1 MNLAQINGNCSNL
14 IIQLLRNVKQVYT
27 KKAIFRKIY
36 TLYIYSREI
45 IKEAQMTANSLRQY
59 NKSALTNLGSPSN
72 NFNRPNLDPNNG
84 GLLQATNVGTVLNGT
99 NKFNMNYPYTSDSI
113 LSGMGNTSTNIK
125 GQGFIEGF
133 TKVLTVLTGVGTLAM
148 TGFGVAQGV
157 KAMKQQVKSG
167 SNQGEAA
174 PADQN
179 LSSLTQTAD
188 SYDKKSDKTAMGN
201 TAESLISA
209 IKTAKDKE
217 SEAKRRFAETETSIT
232 NLDKDKT
239 KFVGQLNDLKSQKT
253 DLTTNLNKYKYSLS
267 TLEAIPEEQRTPE
280 QKTQIEQLKTIVD
293 KEEKAIKA
301 NEEKQKTIENQII
314 RIAREMEEL
323 NTRKAQY
330 KQQMETLPGEIKD
343 AEKALEK
350 LNKRINK

>member
-1 MNLAQINGNCSNL
+1 
-14 IIQLLRNVKQVYT
+14 
-27 KKAIFRKIY
+27 
-36 TLYIYSREI
+36 
-45 IKEAQMTANSLRQY
+45 MTANSLRQY

-99 NKFNMNYPYTSDSI
+99 NKFNMNYPYTTDSI
-113 LSGMGNTSTNIK
+113 LSGMGNTSTKIK
-125 GQGFIEGF
+125 GQGFIEGA
-133 TKVLTVLTGVGTLAM
+133 TSVLTLVM
-148 TGFGVAQGV
+148 TGFGIYQCA